1 MADDP
6 VKQAEADNKKADKK
20 YTIGGN
26 VYTVD
31 QETTNQLVLDE
42 AAAAQTRIN
51 MKLAADEDKGLK
63 TYFTTEEMRAAQ
75 GASDLKKGEYEAIGK
90 QDRLKVGVE
99 GLERRKAL
107 ETEGAEQRETATT
120 VGAQTRLTE
129 GTKGQQERL
138 TQSEGLQ
145 ESGRQARE
153 TQAERYV
160 GERGLVKTTAAE
172 ARETQAERYAGER
185 GLVGEGGKQQRETQA
200 ERYAG
205 ERGLVSSKGQEERQ
219 TQAERYAGERGLLG
233 EGGAQ
238 QRQTQAEKY
247 TGERGLARVGGEES
261 RALERTRGSETRRT
275 DMQREAFRRY
285 KEDRDYS
292 QARSATKV

>member
-1 MADDP
+1 MATDP
-6 VKQAEADNKKADKK
+6 VKEQEAKNKKADKK
-20 YTIGGN
+20 YTIGGV

-51 MKLAADEDKGLK
+51 MQLAAEEDKGLK

-75 GASDLKKGEYEAIGK
+75 AASDLKKGEYEAIGK

-107 ETEGAEQRETATT
+107 ETEGAEQRETAET

-129 GTKGQQERL
+129 GVKGQQERL

-153 TQAERYV
+153 TQAERY
-160 GERGLVKTTAAE
+160 
-172 ARETQAERYAGER
+172 
-185 GLVGEGGKQQRETQA
+185 
-200 ERYAG
+200 AG
-205 ERGLVSSKGQEERQ
+205 ERGLVSSKGKEERQ

-233 EGGAQ
+233 EGGSQA
-238 QRQTQAEKY
+238 RQTQAERY
-247 TGERGLARVGGEES
+247 TGERGLLREGGSETRKTRQTEGEQA

-292 QARSATKV
+292 QARTATRV